1 MGSSVQSRQVEDDS
15 ANLAL
20 PQARP
25 AVRRRT
31 KGRVIQ
37 SMFLRVH
44 NRGGTHLF
52 DFWGHTEGGKL
63 TLGSGLFVG
72 PTGIACDHHFNPHRG
87 SGFRYVEGEYRIEIF
102 AVLVGQLSPRS

>member
-1 MGSSVQSRQVEDDS
+1 
-15 ANLAL
+15 
-20 PQARP
+20 
-25 AVRRRT
+25 
-31 KGRVIQ
+31 
-37 SMFLRVH
+37 MFLRVH